1 MWWRTKN
8 VKYEV
13 CEDPTKK
20 IGSIFFN
27 QANALYPVPLPE
39 LNLNRV
45 SMKLT
50 FFNNSVVI
58 TGSEKIL
65 PQQ

>member
-27 QANALYPVPLPE
+27 QGNALYPVPDI
-39 LNLNRV
+39 NLNRV

-50 FFNNSVVI
+50 SFYNSVVI
-58 TGSEKIL
+58 TGSE
-65 PQQ
+65 